1 VSLPLEQRRKCP
13 TGGVFRGCAEKFSL
27 LHTCAP
33 RMAEEKD
40 RNRQLLD
47 TILSLE
53 RTWPVLFFGC
63 SVQHTQAMAV
73 LLRRHGRDSAC
84 VTADTRE
91 ATRRHL
97 VDAFR
102 RRNVQILC
110 NYEVLTTGFDAPQV
124 RAVFIGRPTAS
135 RVLYDQMIGRG
146 MRGPAFGGT
155 EECLVIDVDD
165 NLVHLNGNRLT
176 TAAHEYVCYWTR

>member
-1 VSLPLEQRRKCP
+1 MPDWRGVSWVRRKVLF
-13 TGGVFRGCAEKFSL
+13 TAHLRSEDGGRKGPQSATARHNPKLGTNLASAVFRMLRPACAG
-27 LHTCAP
+27 
-33 RMAEEKD
+33 
-40 RNRQLLD
+40 Q
-47 TILSLE
+47 
-53 RTWPVLFFGC
+53 
-63 SVQHTQAMAV
+63 AV

-110 NYEVLTTGFDAPQV
+110 NYGVLTTGFDAPQV
-124 RAVFIGRPTAS
+124 RAVVIGRPTAS

-165 NLVHLNGNRLT
+165 NLVHLKGNRLT
-176 TAAHEYVCYWTR
+176 TAAHEYVGYWTR